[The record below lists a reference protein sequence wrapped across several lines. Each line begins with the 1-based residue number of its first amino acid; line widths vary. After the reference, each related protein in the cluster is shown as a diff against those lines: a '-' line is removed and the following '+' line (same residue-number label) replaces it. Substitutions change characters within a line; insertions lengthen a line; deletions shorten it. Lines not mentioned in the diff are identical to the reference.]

1 MAKLVWAP
9 TDCSLPG
16 SSISQ
21 ILQAKR
27 PFFFGR
33 VPFPPPG
40 NLSDPGIKLTS
51 PALVGGFF
59 TTEPTGKSQILLIS
73 SLKTY

>member
-40 NLSDPGIKLTS
+40 NLSDPGIKPTS
-51 PALVGGFF
+51 PTLSGGFF
-59 TTEPTGKSQILLIS
+59 TTSVPREATNTINNLNIL
-73 SLKTY
+73 